1 MDAAKAV
8 TNPATS
14 STMVM
19 ILGVMELALIMFAI
33 YTLSQLVGNK
43 DTANDLTKTT
53 LPATLTL
60 GSIIL
65 LHTALWYIYFT
76 YNPLSMNLYFLL
88 ATSMCMIISLTALAI
103 SMTNRS

>member
-1 MDAAKAV
+1 MDATKTVINESTSAKAV
-8 TNPATS
+8 
-14 STMVM
+14 M
-19 ILGVMELALIMFAI
+19 ILAGLEMALITFAI

-43 DTANDLTKTT
+43 DTANELTKTT

-88 ATSMCMIISLTALAI
+88 ATSMCMVISLTALAV